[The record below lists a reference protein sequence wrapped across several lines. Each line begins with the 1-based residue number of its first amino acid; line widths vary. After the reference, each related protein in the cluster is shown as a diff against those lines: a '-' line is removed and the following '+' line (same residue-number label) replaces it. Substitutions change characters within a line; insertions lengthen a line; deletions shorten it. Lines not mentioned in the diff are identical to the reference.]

1 MRRVLFA
8 LLCIMC
14 VCSSAR
20 GESDVAELTERG
32 KNLYFV
38 RDYRGA
44 LMLFARALTIDRN
57 NGEILDFMGW
67 CHRYL
72 GNWASAE
79 RFFVNASSR
88 LSGASGAWVQAGLGE
103 TYLGAG
109 HYTREPSSRSGP
121 QWDCRP
127 TTKSCPS
134 AVSKG

>member
-1 MRRVLFA
+1 MRLFMA
-8 LLCIMC
+8 SVMCIMC

-44 LMLFARALTIDRN
+44 RMLFARALTIDRN

-79 RFFVNASSR
+79 RFFVNASPR
-88 LSGASGAWVQAGLGE
+88 TFAF
-103 TYLGAG
+103 
-109 HYTREPSSRSGP
+109 SSSISSIITVKNARKKL
-121 QWDCRP
+121 R
-127 TTKSCPS
+127 
-134 AVSKG
+134 